1 MFIDIQTNTRENT
14 CTVVIMSTFYVR
26 QSHKSNTKFVYGYEC
41 VLIETN
47 QQETMY
53 TNQTMAN
60 LWFNR
65 KQVEWQS
72 FT

>member
-1 MFIDIQTNTRENT
+1 MSVSFNGIFIDIQMKTRENT

-26 QSHKSNTKFVYGYEC
+26 QTHKSNTKCVYGYEC

-53 TNQTMAN
+53 SNQN
-60 LWFNR
+60 NG
-65 KQVEWQS
+65 QS
-72 FT
+72 MI